1 MLDLKFI
8 RNNLEEVREGLK
20 LKRAKIDLDKILELD
35 LERRSLLAE
44 SESMKAERNQVNQ
57 KIKEAGGKPDP
68 ETIASM
74 KELSGKVKE
83 LDSRLQELEPE
94 LENLLLA
101 IPNLPHESTPEGT
114 SEDDNVEVKSWGEKK
129 EYSFAPRPHWE
140 LGEMLDILDSQRG
153 AKLSGSG
160 FMVFKG
166 LGAKFQRAL
175 ISYMIDMHIEKHGY
189 TEVLP
194 PFLVGRDPMVGTG
207 QLPKMEEDMYHCA
220 VDDLFLIPTAE
231 VPVTNLHREE
241 ILDASALPIKYTAYT
256 PCFRREAGSHGK
268 DTRGLIRVHQFDKVE
283 MVKFVKPETSYD
295 ELESLLVNAE
305 DVLQSLGL
313 HYRIL
318 SLCTADLSFAA
329 AKCYDIEVWAP
340 GVDKYLEVSSC
351 SNFGDF
357 QARRAGIRYRPK
369 AGEKP
374 EFVHTL
380 NGSGVALPRLVIA
393 LLETYQR
400 ADGSVDIPEPL
411 RPYMGGIERISK

>member
-1 MLDLKFI
+1 MLDIKFI
-8 RNNLEEVREGLK
+8 RTNLDQVRKGLE
-20 LKRAKIDLDKILELD
+20 LKRAKIDLDQILD
-35 LERRSLLAE
+35 LDQERRTLLAE
-44 SESMKAERNQVNQ
+44 SESLKAEKNQVNQ

-68 ETIASM
+68 ETIAAM
-74 KELSGKVKE
+74 KDISNKVKE

-94 LENLLLA
+94 LENLLLT
-101 IPNLPHESTPEGT
+101 IPNLPHESTPEGK
-114 SEDDNVEVKSWGEKK
+114 SEDDNVEVKIWGEKK
-129 EYSFAPRPHWE
+129 DYSFALRPHWE

-175 ISYMIDMHIEKHGY
+175 ISYMIDMHVEKHGY
-189 TEVLP
+189 TEILP
-194 PFLVGRDPMVGTG
+194 PFLVGRDAMTGTG

-241 ILDASALPIKYTAYT
+241 ILEASALPIKYTAYT

-295 ELESLLVNAE
+295 ELESLLGNAE
-305 DVLQSLGL
+305 EVLQSLGL

-369 AGEKP
+369 QGEKP

-411 RPYMGGIERISK
+411 RPYMGGLERISK